1 MITMETAIFPAL
13 IAFVMEL
20 ILCPILIPMLHR
32 LKFGQ
37 YIREE
42 GPKSHQ
48 KKAGTPTMGGIAIML
63 SLIVGSVFFAGKFPQ
78 IWPVLLVTVGYGL
91 IGFLDDFIKVVMK
104 HNEGLKPGQKFILQI
119 LVAAAFAFY
128 LYKAD
133 FSTALIFHIFGGAK
147 LELGWFFYVLVV
159 FEMVAVGNGS
169 NFTDGLDGL
178 ATSVTVIIAAFFA
191 VVAWGLGSDTTVVA
205 SAAVGSLL
213 GFLLFNVHPAKVFMG
228 DTGSL
233 ALGGFVTAMAFMLE
247 MPLIV
252 IIVAFI
258 YLLEVVS
265 VMLQVTYFKATHG
278 KRLFRMAPI
287 HHHFE
292 LGGWPETK
300 VVTVFSIITAILCLA
315 ALLLI

>member
-13 IAFVMEL
+13 IAFVMQL

-63 SLIVGSVFFAGKFPQ
+63 SLIVGCVFFAGKFPQ
-78 IWPVLLVTVGYGL
+78 IWPVLIVTVGYGL

-119 LVAAAFAFY
+119 LVAGGFAFY
-128 LYKAD
+128 MYKAG
-133 FSTALIFHIFGGAK
+133 FSTAVTFHIFGGAQ
-147 LELGWFFYVLVV
+147 LELGWLFYALVV

-205 SAAVGSLL
+205 SAAAPPS
-213 GFLLFNVHPAKVFMG
+213 PSAK
-228 DTGSL
+228 S
-233 ALGGFVTAMAFMLE
+233 
-247 MPLIV
+247 
-252 IIVAFI
+252 
-258 YLLEVVS
+258 
-265 VMLQVTYFKATHG
+265 
-278 KRLFRMAPI
+278 
-287 HHHFE
+287 
-292 LGGWPETK
+292 
-300 VVTVFSIITAILCLA
+300 
-315 ALLLI
+315 